1 MMRIHRLTGDSL
13 LIRRRLLAP
22 LARLEFFALG
32 LSVAWI
38 GIALWIQG
46 RIGFEP
52 WDFSTYLQA
61 GKGDLSLNY
70 YAYWIMPLFQ
80 ALARIPAPFDFII
93 WNLANIL
100 GIFTAAR
107 VFGGRAGT
115 TLLTFQM
122 LYILFLGQIIGILLG
137 GLALFW
143 WGLANKRWL
152 IAGFGLILACTK
164 FQTGVTLGA
173 FLFLLADISPA
184 RIARVLLFP
193 ALVAALSLVTYPGWP
208 IELWQTI
215 QTAPPNE
222 WGSITLWRWIG
233 PLALLL
239 WLPPLL
245 LNLSKRNRFMALLA
259 ANALAL
265 PYFQQTDL
273 LSLFVFPVNGLLKL
287 LAYFPL
293 IFPVLG
299 LRALQSLVIVPFA
312 LYISVVI
319 PGFFEQLGAALM
331 RRSEASL
338 EENSE

>member
-1 MMRIHRLTGDSL
+1 MMRIHRLTGDPV

-22 LARLEFFALG
+22 LGRFEFFALG
-32 LSVAWI
+32 MSVAWI

-52 WDFSTYLQA
+52 WDFTTYIQA

-80 ALARIPAPFDFII
+80 ALTRIPAPFDFIT

-152 IAGFGLILACTK
+152 LAGFGLLLASTK
-164 FQTGVTLGA
+164 FQTGLTLGA

-184 RIARVLLFP
+184 KIARVLLFP
-193 ALVAALSLVTYPGWP
+193 VLVIVLSLATYPGWP
-208 IELWQTI
+208 FDLWQTI
-215 QTAPPNE
+215 QAAPPNE

-233 PLALLL
+233 PYALLF

-245 LNLSKRNRFMALLA
+245 LKLSKRNRFMALLA

-293 IFPVLG
+293 TFPTLG
-299 LRALQSLVIVPFA
+299 LRALEWLVIVPFA
-312 LYISVVI
+312 LYFSVVI

-331 RRSEASL
+331 RRSDVLL
-338 EENSE
+338 EKNRE